1 MKRYGRLIK
10 NAMQRRSLTGGCIH
24 RRLRATAIA
33 LPIAL
38 AGTLLEALN
47 RPADALV
54 FNIKNEAIPEIEI
67 QVGSGGKAIS
77 TVAFDVPLDEVGTGV
92 PVAGNRSIKI
102 RLIIRSPA
110 GTPVT
115 GILTVDS
122 ATPLEN
128 GSGATIPVSD
138 IGWTARHGDI
148 PSATYTGSVNQVLVS
163 FTGSLRV
170 DDWHT
175 FSYVNRRVYDAGTYS
190 GQVTYTWSAP

>member
-1 MKRYGRLIK
+1 
-10 NAMQRRSLTGGCIH
+10 MQRRLTKGRGINRHLC
-24 RRLRATAIA
+24 ATAIA
-33 LPIAL
+33 LPVAL

-47 RPADALV
+47 RPADAFV

-77 TVAFDVPLDEVGTGV
+77 TVAFDVPLDGVGTGV
-92 PVAGNRSIKI
+92 PVAGNRSIRI

-110 GTPVT
+110 SNPVT

-122 ATPLEN
+122 ASPLRN
-128 GSGATIPVSD
+128 GSGATIPASD
-138 IGWTARHGDI
+138 ISWTARHGDI
-148 PSATYTGSVNQVLVS
+148 PSATYAGSANQLLVTYTGSV
-163 FTGSLRV
+163 RV

-175 FSYVNRRVYDAGTYS
+175 FSYGNRSVYDAGTYS

>member
-1 MKRYGRLIK
+1 MQGRSPK
-10 NAMQRRSLTGGCIH
+10 GRCID
-24 RRLRATAIA
+24 RQLYVTAA
-33 LPIAL
+33 AL
-38 AGTLLEALN
+38 AGTLLGTLN
-47 RPADALV
+47 RHAEAFV
-54 FNIKNEAIPEIEI
+54 FNIQNEAIPEIAI

-77 TVAFDVPLDEVGTGV
+77 TVSFDVPVDGVGTGV
-92 PVAGNRSIKI
+92 PIAGNRSIRI

-110 GTPVT
+110 LKPLT
-115 GILTVDS
+115 GFLTVDS
-122 ATPLEN
+122 ATPLES
-128 GSGATIPVSD
+128 GSGATIPTSD
-138 IGWTARHGDI
+138 IGWTSRHGDI